1 MRLLVGP
8 SVYLLCFCDC
18 VSGLGRLCFGDPRW
32 EFSLKTEMA
41 GRGLLKAQSQNVKV
55 TGTIDFAQG

>member
-32 EFSLKTEMA
+32 DFMVKTEMA
-41 GRGLLKAQSQNVKV
+41 GRGPLKAQSQNVKE
-55 TGTIDFAQG
+55 TSTNDSA